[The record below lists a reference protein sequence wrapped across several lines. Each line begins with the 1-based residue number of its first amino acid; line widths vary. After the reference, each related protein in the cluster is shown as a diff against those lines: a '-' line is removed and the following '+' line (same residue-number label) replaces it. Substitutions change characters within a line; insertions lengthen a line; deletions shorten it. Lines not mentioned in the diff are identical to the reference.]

1 MGAWAVPR
9 LLVPAFGATVS
20 QQEGWDG
27 LQLASV
33 VLSPGI
39 GGTVLHKGMRVG
51 RGAHPFR
58 QWEGRAG
65 CGLHRAVLCESW
77 CEPSL
82 LQHG

>member
-1 MGAWAVPR
+1 M
-9 LLVPAFGATVS
+9 S

-65 CGLHRAVLCESW
+65 CGLH
-77 CEPSL
+77 
-82 LQHG
+82 